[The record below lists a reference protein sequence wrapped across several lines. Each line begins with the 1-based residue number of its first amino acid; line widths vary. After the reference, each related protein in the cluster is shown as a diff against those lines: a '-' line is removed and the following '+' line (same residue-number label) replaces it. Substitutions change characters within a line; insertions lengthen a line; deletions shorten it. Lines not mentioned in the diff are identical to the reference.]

1 MSRKNVFE
9 DLLKTAAVVGGAGML
24 FASSCSL
31 QEMEAVGVGIDA
43 VAGYF
48 NDQAAADADADDDIS
63 FGDWL
68 ADELKD

>member
-9 DLLKTAAVVGGAGML
+9 DLLRMAAVFGGAGML

-31 QEMEAVGVGIDA
+31 QEMGAVGAGIDA
-43 VAGYF
+43 AAGYF
-48 NDQAAADADADDDIS
+48 NDQAEEDQDDDIS

>member
-9 DLLKTAAVVGGAGML
+9 DLLKAAAVFGGAGML

-31 QEMEAVGVGIDA
+31 QDMEAVGAGIDA
-43 VAGYF
+43 AAGYF
-48 NDQAAADADADDDIS
+48 NDQAVEDEDEDIA

>member
-9 DLLKTAAVVGGAGML
+9 ALLRTAAVVGGAGML

-31 QEMEAVGVGIDA
+31 QNMEAVGVGIDA
-43 VAGYF
+43 AAGYF
-48 NDQAAADADADDDIS
+48 NDQAVEDEDEDIS